1 MSPHTV
7 NAFFLFRLHGLKPTR
22 RARQCIC
29 RSITAKQI
37 PNSVHLVIWP
47 PSAQREKKNSV
58 AKNKFHS
65 KKVIS
70 FLFYAWDTQNKTRI
84 QFGQFFSTKKNI
96 ALATVFFFVVEWLK
110 QESLFILFILIFTGD
125 FVLISMQKLKRMIKL
140 KSITCFRI

>member
-84 QFGQFFSTKKNI
+84 QFGQFFSTKKYI
-96 ALATVFFFVVEWLK
+96 ALATVFFFRCWMIETGK
-110 QESLFILFILIFTGD
+110 FIYTFHFNIYWRFRFD
-125 FVLISMQKLKRMIKL
+125 FNAK
-140 KSITCFRI
+140 T